1 MRISVMGPLEII
13 GPRGP
18 AGITAPRQRIVL
30 TALLLK
36 SNRTVPVEML
46 IDAVWGEN
54 PPATARSQIHI
65 CVSNLRKRLARA
77 GVFTLIDT
85 QPLGYR
91 ARVDDDELD
100 LHRFDRLV
108 TDGRAL
114 VARGDLAAAAEC
126 LAAALRLWREPAP
139 LGGDGDWVRS
149 MAGHIWDWRAG
160 VAEEYFDLRIAL
172 GQAASILRDLAALVA
187 EYPFRERLRAQLM
200 ISLCRAGRQVDALGE
215 YRELRDLF
223 ARELGL
229 RPGLELRRLERDI
242 LSGAAEHLASAG
254 SAAAAD
260 TTAGRFATIG
270 SFR

>member
-1 MRISVMGPLEII
+1 MGPLEII

-91 ARVDDDELD
+91 ALVDGDELD

-108 TDGRAL
+108 ADGRAL

-139 LGGDGDWVRS
+139 VSGDHDWVQS
-149 MAGHIWDWRAG
+149 MAGHIWDWRAS
-160 VAEEYFDLRIAL
+160 VAEEYFDLRITL
-172 GQAASILRDLAALVA
+172 GQATSILRDLTGLVV

-200 ISLCRAGRQVDALGE
+200 ISLYRAGRQVDALAE
-215 YRELRDLF
+215 YRDLHDLF
-223 ARELGL
+223 ARELSL
-229 RPGLELRRLERDI
+229 RPGLELRRLQQDI
-242 LSGAAEHLASAG
+242 LSGAAEHLAPTGSVAG
-254 SAAAAD
+254 AD
-260 TTAGRFATIG
+260 NPAGRYVAIGGFA
-270 SFR
+270 

>member
-1 MRISVMGPLEII
+1 
-13 GPRGP
+13 
-18 AGITAPRQRIVL
+18 
-30 TALLLK
+30 
-36 SNRTVPVEML
+36 ML
-46 IDAVWGEN
+46 IDAVWGEK

-91 ARVDDDELD
+91 ARVDGDELD

-108 TDGRAL
+108 TDGQAL
-114 VARGDLAAAAEC
+114 VARGDLATAAER

-139 LGGDGDWVRS
+139 LGGDYDWVGS

-172 GQAASILRDLAALVA
+172 GQAASILMDLTGLVA

-200 ISLCRAGRQVDALGE
+200 IALCRAGRQVDALSE
-215 YRELRDLF
+215 YRDLRDLF

-229 RPGLELRRLERDI
+229 RPGLELRRLEQDI
-242 LSGAAEHLASAG
+242 LSGAAEHLAPTGPYAGAG
-254 SAAAAD
+254 SP
-260 TTAGRFATIG
+260 AGRSLAIG
-270 SFR
+270 CFP